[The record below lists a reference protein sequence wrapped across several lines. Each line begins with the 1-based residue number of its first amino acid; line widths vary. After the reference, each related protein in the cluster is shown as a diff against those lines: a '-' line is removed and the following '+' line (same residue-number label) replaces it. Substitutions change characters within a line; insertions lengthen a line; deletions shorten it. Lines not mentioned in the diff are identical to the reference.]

1 MKIHYFITMFFIAYC
16 VDAFSMDDIKE
27 GSVPVDIPT
36 SSIVN
41 FFTNFS
47 AACKQSTSKE
57 YLNLFAKKVRVKHRE
72 QIAKFSRNND
82 TVINRWKSVH
92 CKGHLPSIRKSLGDV
107 SSYRYGMLKIDRKTS
122 SYHVLCV
129 YDISKFPEKCTPIVR
144 AEMENSVIKIGE
156 R

>member
-1 MKIHYFITMFFIAYC
+1 MFFIAYS
-16 VDAFSMDDIKE
+16 VDTFSMDDIKG
-27 GSVPVDIPT
+27 GSIPVDIPT
-36 SSIVN
+36 STVVK
-41 FFTNFS
+41 FFNDVS

-57 YLNLFAKKVRVKHRE
+57 YLSLFSKKVRVKHRE

-107 SSYRYGMLKIDRKTS
+107 SSYRYGMRKIDRKTS
-122 SYHVLCV
+122 SYHLLCV
-129 YDISKFPEKCTPIVR
+129 YDISKFPEKCSPIVE
-144 AEMENSVIKIGE
+144 AEMENSEIKIGE